1 MCFVVVNIGLD
12 MNDVKHIPLE
22 RTPFQVLVHFLYSLF
37 RRFVHYQK
45 EILDNLVLLDNGM
58 LIGDSFI
65 PYEYLVTVTT
75 DNMILLAREHK
86 GKLTPADNLVK
97 VRLRLSFRFRETS
110 SPTDTTNRSSSSSAK

>member
-1 MCFVVVNIGLD
+1 M
-12 MNDVKHIPLE
+12 
-22 RTPFQVLVHFLYSLF
+22 LVHFLYSLF

-110 SPTDTTNRSSSSSAK
+110 SPTDTTKRSSSSSAK